1 MYLNF
6 LEEREKKAFL
16 EIAYNIAYSDGSFNE
31 NEAIVIGSYC
41 NEMGIEN
48 PQFVNKRE
56 IREIAEEIVNAQSKK
71 IVILELMSL
80 VNADNNFD
88 DHERNMLHE
97 LIEIFS
103 IEQQFIAE
111 AENWSRTL
119 LETIEKGL
127 FLIDN

>member
-6 LEEREKKAFL
+6 LEEKEKKAFL
-16 EIAYNIAYSDGSFNE
+16 EIAHTIAYSDGDFNE

-103 IEQQFIAE
+103 IEQQFIAD